1 MRVEALDK
9 KVTACGGSPLGISKE
24 ILKPKKRKKPF
35 RHWRLKIKKSPK
47 KRTSNKPLKHL
58 ILRGNGKENKNT
70 ETSRKACK

>member
-47 KRTSNKPLKHL
+47 KRTSNTTK
-58 ILRGNGKENKNT
+58 
-70 ETSRKACK
+70 